1 MNKNMK
7 NLLKISLLLSIF
19 IFSGCD
25 KIDKTSAEVRL
36 QKLYPNCQVF
46 HSEELERFIK
56 SDRVSIFIIKTQ
68 NNKVY
73 YISFIGS
80 GMGDP
85 VECFPVQKNT
95 IEN

>member
-1 MNKNMK
+1 MK
-7 NLLKISLLLSIF
+7 NLLKLSLLLSIF

-25 KIDKTSAEVRL
+25 KIDKISAETRL

-46 HSEELERFIK
+46 RSEELEKFLH
-56 SDRVSIFIIKTQ
+56 SHRVSIFIIKTQ
-68 NNKVY
+68 DNKVY
-73 YISFIGS
+73 YVSFIGS

-85 VECFPVQKNT
+85 VECFPIQKNT

>member
-1 MNKNMK
+1 MK
-7 NLLKISLLLSIF
+7 NLLKLSLFLFIF
-19 IFSGCD
+19 ILSGCD
-25 KIDKTSAEVRL
+25 KIDKISAETRL

-46 HSEELERFIK
+46 HSEDLERFLR

-68 NNKVY
+68 DNKVY

-85 VECFPVQKNT
+85 VECFPEQHEKRN
-95 IEN
+95 